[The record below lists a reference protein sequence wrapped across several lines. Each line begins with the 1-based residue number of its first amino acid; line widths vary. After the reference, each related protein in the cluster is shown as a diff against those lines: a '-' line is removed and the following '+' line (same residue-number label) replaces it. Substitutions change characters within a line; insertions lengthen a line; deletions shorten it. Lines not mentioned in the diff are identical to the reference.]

1 MIKESSQE
9 KLKISENFLGKEIL
23 ISKQNTF
30 ILFRLCYIIM
40 YIQCIYI

>member
-23 ISKQNTF
+23 ISKRK
-30 ILFRLCYIIM
+30 IHLYYLDYVI
-40 YIQCIYI
+40 